1 MLRVI
6 RDIEIE
12 VDKSEIC
19 QRLDYEKGQS
29 PSPRTSSL
37 IDSQLEES
45 HVLIEPQVCYA
56 IKPIRDVN
64 GATLSV
70 GGLVFTSHRI
80 SPMFSGCTQAAIFVA
95 TIGKG
100 LEKKAARL
108 MERGLALEALVVDSL
123 GSAAVEKVADRF
135 ESEVRGIAAA
145 EGNKAGRRYSPGYC
159 DWDIIQQKEL
169 FRLLDGESI
178 GVNLTGACLMTP
190 RKSISGMIG
199 IGESC
204 ITSSACHF
212 CNKKD
217 CPTRKEEFVP

>member
-1 MLRVI
+1 LLRVV

-29 PSPRTSSL
+29 PRPRTSSL

-45 HVLIEPQVCYA
+45 NVLVEPQVCYT
-56 IKPIRDVN
+56 IKTIKDVN
-64 GATLSV
+64 GSTLSV
-70 GGLVFTSHRI
+70 GDLVFTSRRI

-95 TIGKG
+95 TVGKR
-100 LEKKAARL
+100 LEKKVARL
-108 MERGLALEALVVDSL
+108 MKTGLTLEALVVDSL
-123 GSAAVEKVADRF
+123 GSVAVEKVADWF

-145 EGNKAGRRYSPGYC
+145 KGNKAGRRYSPGYC
-159 DWDIIQQKEL
+159 DWDITQQKEL
-169 FRLLDGESI
+169 FRFLDGESI
-178 GVNLTGACLMTP
+178 GVNLTGTCLMTP
-190 RKSISGMIG
+190 RKSISGIIG

-217 CPTRKEEFVP
+217 CPTRREEFVP

>member
-1 MLRVI
+1 MLRVV

-29 PSPRTSSL
+29 PRPRTSSL

-45 HVLIEPQVCYA
+45 NVLIEPQVCYT
-56 IKPIRDVN
+56 IKTIKDVN
-64 GATLSV
+64 GSTLSV
-70 GGLVFTSHRI
+70 GDQVFTSRRI

-95 TIGKG
+95 TVGKR
-100 LEKKAARL
+100 LEKKVARL
-108 MERGLALEALVVDSL
+108 MKTGLTLEALVVDSL
-123 GSAAVEKVADRF
+123 GSVAVEKVADWF

-145 EGNKAGRRYSPGYC
+145 KGNKAGRRYSPGYC
-159 DWDIIQQKEL
+159 DWDITQQKEL
-169 FRLLDGESI
+169 FRFLDGESI
-178 GVNLTGACLMTP
+178 GVNLTGTCLMTP
-190 RKSISGMIG
+190 RKSISGIIG

-217 CPTRKEEFVP
+217 CPTRREEFVP

>member
-1 MLRVI
+1 MPRVI

-12 VDKSEIC
+12 VDKAEIC

-45 HVLIEPQVCYA
+45 HILIKPQVCYT

-64 GATLSV
+64 GSTLSV
-70 GGLVFTSHRI
+70 GDLTFTSRRI

-95 TIGKG
+95 TVGKG
-100 LEKKAARL
+100 LERKAARL
-108 MERGLALEALVVDSL
+108 IKRGLALEALVVDSL
-123 GSAAVEKVADRF
+123 GSAAVEKVADWL
-135 ESEVRGIAAA
+135 ESEIRGIAAA
-145 EGNKAGRRYSPGYC
+145 EGSKAGRRYSPGYC
-159 DWDIIQQKEL
+159 DWDITQQKEL

-178 GVNLTGACLMTP
+178 GVNLTGTCLMTP
-190 RKSISGMIG
+190 RKSISGIIG

-217 CPTRKEEFVP
+217 CPTRREEFVP